1 MATKDNIQNLVS
13 NPVFLA
19 PQMVAQEGAETN
31 SQILYANRFSGLPEV
46 PMDQELVELFNDE
59 NLNLTD
65 TNFRLQLQH
74 ILEEYD
80 AANGPWYIEGHNGVI
95 HIHNRK
101 IGPSAFV
108 YRYQDENGEVLK
120 VQITTNWTTGSS
132 SGTVASIINNNKGR
146 EITRIDLPEEDF
158 TEPNTFKHRQ
168 LRYWQPQDN
177 TRVAGTESS
186 WAVSHVDSEGRVIDD
201 GVEVDAWRAGI
212 ALNTGHDLTPLPT
225 PQERFKSEEI
235 KYRAEKAA
243 RDKRQKEL
251 LNSPSKAAQAERD
264 YINSFIDNGDE
275 AIDEFQQKMLEEFK
289 KITSAGTE
297 EIGEDIQRVY
307 EKVYKQVASG
317 QEVVLTPAE
326 QRLASKRIYLDDP
339 DFINKFGAP
348 ETTRTITYRCSS
360 REASQQWGHAATWR
374 HSHPVGKMGTVVSAL
389 TVEELKANLLKAGV
403 GTEIV
408 TTEATFGKTNTRTT
422 LLLDQNMIEEVEAS
436 IKKAQERGG
445 GALNT
450 NIGNIQV
457 TINQDGTYN
466 VAVTVAGR
474 FGAAVSMLDSA
485 TTFAKRDTIG
495 KGKKARALAYVNKL
509 RNRTKKAKHKEIEV
523 QMIVVGRPSL
533 EAGQYLDILNIGQK
547 YSGQWYIKTCIHQI
561 DSNGYTC
568 SLTLKKNQATPNG
581 SAISVNK
588 TRTGETSGA
597 IYQVHTKDGVVE
609 LNLSASDRAV
619 LRRYSLQGAQNSF
632 NRFVRTAVYAQ
643 QNDMYGEGLTQPSN
657 LQDAHMD
664 GRENPD
670 LEFEFTP
677 EGKEAAKAYAD
688 DRAKKIKAAADAK
701 KKLANSAKSKLTKK

>member
-19 PQMVAQEGAETN
+19 PQMVAQEGAETH

-46 PMDQELVELFNDE
+46 SMDQELIDLFNDE
-59 NLNLTD
+59 SLNLTD

-132 SGTVASIINNNKGR
+132 SGTVASVINNNKGR

-158 TEPNTFKHRQ
+158 TEPNTFKNRP
-168 LRYWQPQDN
+168 LRHWLPQDN
-177 TRVAGTESS
+177 TRVSGTEPS
-186 WAVSHVDSEGRVIDD
+186 WGVSHVDSEGRVIQD
-201 GVEVDAWRAGI
+201 GVEGDAWRASI
-212 ALNTGHDLTPLPT
+212 ALNTEHDLTPLPT
-225 PQERFKSEEI
+225 LQESFRSEDI
-235 KYRAEKAA
+235 KFRAEKAA

-251 LNSPSKAAQAERD
+251 LNSPSKAAQADRD
-264 YINSFIDNGDE
+264 YINSFIENGDE
-275 AIDEFQQKMLEEFK
+275 AIDEFQQKLLEEFK

-297 EIGEDIQRVY
+297 EIGEDIQRIY
-307 EKVYKQVASG
+307 EKVYKQVAAG

-326 QRLASKRIYLDDP
+326 QRLASQRIYLDDP

-348 ETTRTITYRCSS
+348 ETTRTITYKNLKRVPGQSWGYGATGGSS
-360 REASQQWGHAATWR
+360 S
-374 HSHPVGKMGTVVSAL
+374 PVGKPGTVVSAL
-389 TVEELKANLLKAGV
+389 TVQELQEKLVKAGV
-403 GTEIV
+403 GAYA
-408 TTEATFGKTNTRTT
+408 TTNGGLAGSSSALISDGAIIK
-422 LLLDQNMIEEVEAS
+422 EVNAR
-436 IKKAQERGG
+436 IRQAQESGG

-457 TINQDGTYN
+457 TINPDGTYN

-474 FGAAVSMLDSA
+474 FGAAVSLLDSA

-495 KGKKARALAYVNKL
+495 KSKKARALAYVNKL

-597 IYQVHTKDGVVE
+597 IYQVHTQDGVVE

-632 NRFVRTAVYAQ
+632 NKFVRTAIYAQ
-643 QNDMYGEGLTQPSN
+643 QNGMYGEGLTQPSN
-657 LQDAHMD
+657 LQSAHMD

-677 EGKEAAKAYAD
+677 EGKEAAKAYTD
-688 DRAKKIKAAADAK
+688 DRAKKVKAAAEAK
-701 KKLANSAKSKLTKK
+701 KKLANSAKSKLIKK

>member
-19 PQMVAQEGAETN
+19 PQMMAQEGAETH
-31 SQILYANRFSGLPEV
+31 SQILYANQFSGLPEV
-46 PMDQELVELFNDE
+46 PMDQGLVELFNDE
-59 NLNLTD
+59 SLNLTD

-132 SGTVASIINNNKGR
+132 SGTVASVINNNKGR

-158 TEPNTFKHRQ
+158 TEPNTFKGRS
-168 LRYWQPQDN
+168 LYVLPQDN
-177 TRVAGTESS
+177 TRVAGIESS
-186 WAVSHVDSEGRVIDD
+186 WEVSHLDSEGRTVKD
-201 GVEVDAWRAGI
+201 GIEVDAWKAYT
-212 ALNTGHDLTPLPT
+212 ALRDGYDLTPQPT
-225 PQERFKSEEI
+225 PQESFKSEEI
-235 KYRAEKAA
+235 KFRAEKAA
-243 RDKRQKEL
+243 RDKSQKEL
-251 LNSPSKAAQAERD
+251 LNSPSRAAQAERD
-264 YINSFIDNGDE
+264 YINSFIDRGDE
-275 AIDEFQQKMLEEFK
+275 AIDEFQQKMLEQFK

-307 EKVYKQVASG
+307 EKIYKQVAAG

-348 ETTRTITYRCSS
+348 ETTRTITYKNLKR
-360 REASQQWGHAATWR
+360 APAQGWGHGASGA
-374 HSHPVGKMGTVVSAL
+374 SISPVGKPGTVVSAL
-389 TVEELKANLLKAGV
+389 TVQELQEKLVKAGV
-403 GTEIV
+403 GSQ
-408 TTEATFGKTNTRTT
+408 GKKNEGFAGSSSS
-422 LLLDQNMIEEVEAS
+422 LVSDGAIIKEVEAR
-436 IKKAQERGG
+436 IKQAKKAGG
-445 GALNT
+445 GELT
-450 NIGNIQV
+450 NIGNIKV
-457 TINQDGTYN
+457 IINPDGTYN
-466 VAVTVAGR
+466 IAITVAGR

-509 RNRTKKAKHKEIEV
+509 RNRSKKAKHKEIEV
-523 QMIVVGRPSL
+523 QMVVVGRPSL
-533 EAGQYLDILNIGQK
+533 QAGQYLDILNIGQK

-597 IYQVHTKDGVVE
+597 IYQVHTKDGVVQ

-619 LRRYSLQGAQNSF
+619 LRRYSLKGAQNSF

-643 QNDMYGEGLTQPSN
+643 QNNMYGEGLTQPSN

-677 EGKEAAKAYAD
+677 EGKEAAKAYMD
-688 DRAKKIKAAADAK
+688 DRAKKVKAAAETK
-701 KKLANSAKSKLTKK
+701 KKLANIAKSKLPKRRR